1 MNKILKRFF
10 IALVLCCVF
19 IFAEAYAA
27 EFKLS
32 ITSHTD
38 PYVLRDPKF
47 TLSVDGAII
56 RKDYTGEQTHTTG
69 VYEREISVNAG
80 SITDVKLV
88 DIESDGFETFG
99 ISEQSWDG
107 NTLHVKLGRNIVVSA
122 KTLESYGFMDMFDGK
137 KGIVRG
143 LTLGL
148 YQDDALKYKTEN
160 FLYAGDIPCYRFLGI
175 APGKYKLKVLDAPE
189 AIKEKL
195 DLTRTFDFEIDKK
208 GKATLDGKGPLGVI
222 SSNGV
227 YIDGVKTPFAI
238 WFSRIPSL
246 DKLVSNLSGTHTLD
260 FTDPNPTEFKKT
272 VAIKPGDE
280 LKFRITR
287 EIGPDNN
294 YSIELPGTLKYS
306 SKIEIDFHDPIQKGL
321 SFIEGSLQIFENGAP
336 ANDFNG
342 TFDGQKVVVTHT
354 SKENKFVLDFNNP
367 IKLPPKR
374 TILIEF
380 RCKVDDGV
388 TDPIMNIAFG
398 NGKESK
404 VEMKPV
410 PTPTPTPTPT
420 IPSITP
426 NIKIPQTG
434 DEAHIELYLIFGLI
448 AVLSVAFITVSRRKK

>member
-10 IALVLCCVF
+10 IALVLCCAF

-47 TLSVDGAII
+47 ILSVDGAII
-56 RKDYTGEQTHTTG
+56 RKAYTGTHTTG
-69 VYEREISVNAG
+69 AYEREISVNAG

-88 DIESDGFETFG
+88 DIESDSYETFG

-107 NTLHVKLGRNIVVSA
+107 NTLHVKLGRNITVSA

-137 KGIVRG
+137 KGIVKG

-148 YQDDALKYKTEN
+148 YQNDVLKYKTEN
-160 FLYAGDIPCYRFLGI
+160 FLYAGDIPSYRFLGI
-175 APGKYKLKVLDAPE
+175 APGKYKLKVLDASE
-189 AIKEKL
+189 SIKEKL

-208 GKATLDGKGPLGVI
+208 GKATLDGKGPLGVT
-222 SSNGV
+222 SSNDV
-227 YIDGVKTPFAI
+227 YKDGVKTPFSI

-294 YSIELPGTLKYS
+294 YSIEFPGTLKYS

-374 TILIEF
+374 TIQIEF
-380 RCKVDDGV
+380 RCKVDNGV

-448 AVLSVAFITVSRRKK
+448 AVLSIAFITVSRRKK